1 MGSRCCFEEMGEKEA
16 GGGVGKGELGRFV
29 WRGGGGKKWVEVGK
43 HAWLGGGR
51 GGCWKVGVGGR
62 GRR

>member
-43 HAWLGGGR
+43 YAWLGDGR
-51 GGCWKVGVGGR
+51 GMLESGCGWE